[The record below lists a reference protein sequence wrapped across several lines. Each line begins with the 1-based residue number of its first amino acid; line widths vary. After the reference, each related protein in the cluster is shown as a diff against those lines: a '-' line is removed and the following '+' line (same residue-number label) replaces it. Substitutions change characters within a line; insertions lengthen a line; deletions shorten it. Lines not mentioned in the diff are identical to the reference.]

1 MSIETNNILNQ
12 RLIKIIKN
20 VLQGTPFSIINGLDQ
35 KLVRNAKKI
44 REINEIFDYKIVMYL
59 EEFLKK
65 DLNGE
70 ELIDLMLEAY
80 DLNMIPRVKE
90 IFDTVLLDNLELTID
105 ALYELVALNENENL
119 SWAIYMNLNVV
130 DQQEDKKKKQKPIDL
145 KHKNFH

>member
-1 MSIETNNILNQ
+1 MNIETNILNQ
-12 RLIKIIKN
+12 RLIKIVKN
-20 VLQGTPFSIINGLDQ
+20 VLQGTTFSIINGLDQ

-70 ELIDLMLEAY
+70 ELIDLILEAY
-80 DLNMIPRVKE
+80 DLNMVPRVKE

-145 KHKNFH
+145 NHKNFH